1 MTTRNT
7 FSRSLSPF
15 YDVDDD
21 ASTVILTPRTTS
33 LERSA
38 AEALVELANS
48 DARSIS
54 DELTEEEEF
63 ITEID
68 ETAMNEESSDDDN
81 GNGKMEYE
89 DDGPIGYYEFRA
101 CDTLSGWTYS
111 EHPGSICL
119 TPPRAWQETPC
130 ELNVQ
135 WYKRPLF
142 YSEEHRGYFMSDAQ
156 CFVNTV
162 KELGAI
168 HHQERM
174 WGDAN

>member
-1 MTTRNT
+1 MTTDNT
-7 FSRSLSPF
+7 ITHSPVTWE
-15 YDVDDD
+15 DCDDD
-21 ASTVILTPRTTS
+21 ASTVVLTPTTTS
-33 LERSA
+33 LERNA
-38 AEALVELANS
+38 TAVLLAFNNS

-54 DELTEEEEF
+54 DELTEEETSV
-63 ITEID
+63 I
-68 ETAMNEESSDDDN
+68 NSDDTDDTDAD
-81 GNGKMEYE
+81 KIDYE

-119 TPPRAWQETPC
+119 TPPRAWLETPC

-142 YSEEHRGYFMSDAQ
+142 YSKEHRGYFMSDAQ
-156 CFVNTV
+156 CFVDKV

-168 HHQERM
+168 CHQERM

>member
-1 MTTRNT
+1 MTTRNS
-7 FSRSLSPF
+7 FSRSPSPF

-21 ASTVILTPRTTS
+21 ASTVVLTPRTTS

-54 DELTEEEEF
+54 DGLTEKENF
-63 ITEID
+63 ITDID
-68 ETAMNEESSDDDN
+68 EAAMNQDSSDDDN
-81 GNGKMEYE
+81 DKMDYQ
-89 DDGPIGYYEFRA
+89 DDGPIGYYEIRA
-101 CDTLSGWTYS
+101 RDTLAGWTYS
-111 EHPGSICL
+111 QHPGSICL
-119 TPPRAWQETPC
+119 TPPRAWLETPL
-130 ELNVQ
+130 EINAQ

-142 YSEEHRGYFMSDAQ
+142 YSREHRGYFMSDAR